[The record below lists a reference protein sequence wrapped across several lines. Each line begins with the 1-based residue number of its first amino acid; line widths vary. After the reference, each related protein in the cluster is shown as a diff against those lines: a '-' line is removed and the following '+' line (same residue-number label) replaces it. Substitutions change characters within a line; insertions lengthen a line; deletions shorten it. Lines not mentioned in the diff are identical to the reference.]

1 MSRSSILNTYASVGM
16 DSQTE
21 SSRPAPPE
29 PEFEL
34 ALLSDPGTGRA
45 ANEDS
50 CGHFVEGPGTAL
62 FAVADGV
69 GGFDGGGVASALAI
83 EVTLGSYQESP
94 VEWGVA
100 KRLYR
105 AVQRA
110 NVEVH
115 SRALLVPELRRMA
128 TTLTAVVIDHGMLN
142 AAHVGDCRLYVAR
155 HKAIAQIS
163 QDHTMVAEQVKRG
176 LMSAES
182 AREHPE
188 RSILLRNLGH
198 DLIVTVAKISM
209 PLLQR
214 DRVIVCSDGLYD
226 VVRDNEI
233 EALTRDVDATAA
245 CRILVDTAN
254 QRGTLDNVTCAVF
267 RMIAATPYRAEPV
280 KASVWRQRLRRLFG
294 ADS

>member
-1 MSRSSILNTYASVGM
+1 M
-16 DSQTE
+16 DNPADPP
-21 SSRPAPPE
+21 RPTATE

-45 ANEDS
+45 ANEDC
-50 CGHFVEGPGTAL
+50 CGHYIEGPGTAL

-69 GGFDGGGVASALAI
+69 GGFDGGEVASALAI
-83 EVTLGSYQESP
+83 EVTLGSYRENP
-94 VEWGVA
+94 VEWGTA

-115 SRALLVPELRRMA
+115 NKALLVPELRRMA
-128 TTLTAVVIDHGMLN
+128 TTLTAVVIEHGMLN

-155 HKAIAQIS
+155 RNVIAQIS

-209 PLLQR
+209 PLLQG

-226 VVRDNEI
+226 VVRDPEI
-233 EALTRDVDATAA
+233 ERLTRDLDATAG
-245 CRILVDTAN
+245 CRALVDTAN

-267 RMIAATPYRAEPV
+267 RMIAVTPHRAEPIKV
-280 KASVWRQRLRRLFG
+280 SGWRQRLRRLFR
-294 ADS
+294 ADA